1 MALYKAQGWQKVSE
15 HVGEDITVA
24 QCANRWHNYLSKI
37 QHEGSQ
43 RRAWTA
49 EEVRKQV
56 QLMLS
61 LLTLALSC
69 ILYIETMRCNCM
81 YRVPNPT
88 PICCFRTRC

>member
-1 MALYKAQGWQKVSE
+1 MKEGVALYKAQGWQKVSE

-49 EEVRKQV
+49 EEVC
-56 QLMLS
+56 
-61 LLTLALSC
+61 LLC
-69 ILYIETMRCNCM
+69 
-81 YRVPNPT
+81 
-88 PICCFRTRC
+88 